1 MAHSHFSL
9 SDRDLPWRCD
19 ASNREQPLA
28 RWQLVQAQHL
38 EKRLPVV
45 VVQRRLVQKQSR
57 TLEGLQKSRFPSCS
71 AKRCAVRAMVT
82 KQHQR
87 LQLGGKKR
95 LNHSSLSHSMADS
108 ICFDVARLNQAFPS
122 RKFRSLIG
130 RELFWRVGHNFKT
143 QLQQFRFHLGIVQ
156 RTHNGRMQFGLDV

>member
-9 SDRDLPWRCD
+9 RDRDIHWRCD
-19 ASNREQPLA
+19 ASNHAQPVA

-45 VVQRRLVQKQSR
+45 VVQRRLVQKQYWP
-57 TLEGLQKSRFPSCS
+57 LEGLQKSRLPSCT
-71 AKRCAVRAMVT
+71 AERIAVRAMAA

-87 LQLGGKKR
+87 LQLGGPQRLKKSSVR
-95 LNHSSLSHSMADS
+95 HSISDS
-108 ICFDVARLNQAFPS
+108 VCFDVARLNQVFPT

-130 RELFWRVGHNFKT
+130 
-143 QLQQFRFHLGIVQ
+143 
-156 RTHNGRMQFGLDV
+156 